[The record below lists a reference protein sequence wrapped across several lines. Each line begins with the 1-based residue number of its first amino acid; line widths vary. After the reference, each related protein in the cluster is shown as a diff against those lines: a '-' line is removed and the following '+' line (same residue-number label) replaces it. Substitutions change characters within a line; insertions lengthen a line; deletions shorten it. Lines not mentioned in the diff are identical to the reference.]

1 MRSDYLTLFAAFREA
16 SDAFAKVSSL
26 PDRSD
31 AALARDP
38 DYRRL
43 YSSGLTIARIG
54 GGEAVSAAMQALD
67 AESIQIGR
75 YWQGMDR
82 F

>member
-1 MRSDYLTLFAAFREA
+1 MRSDYLSLFAAFREA
-16 SDAFAKVSSL
+16 SDAFAKISTA
-26 PDRSD
+26 PNRSD
-31 AALARDP
+31 ADLARDP

-43 YSSGLTIARIG
+43 HLSGLTIARIG
-54 GGEAVSAAMQALD
+54 GGEAVTAAMQALD
-67 AESIQIGR
+67 GGSGHIER